1 MPVGGEEEL
10 LDLIPIKRL
19 GSYSL
24 IKFVQSNTNTLK
36 INIIC
41 FSEGIPT
48 WQFEYDDSK
57 KIELYEKFNC

>member
-1 MPVGGEEEL
+1 MPVRGEEEL

-24 IKFVQSNTNTLK
+24 TKFVKSNTNTLK
-36 INIIC
+36 IYIIC
-41 FSEGIPT
+41 FSEGIPL

-57 KIELYEKFNC
+57 KNLTL